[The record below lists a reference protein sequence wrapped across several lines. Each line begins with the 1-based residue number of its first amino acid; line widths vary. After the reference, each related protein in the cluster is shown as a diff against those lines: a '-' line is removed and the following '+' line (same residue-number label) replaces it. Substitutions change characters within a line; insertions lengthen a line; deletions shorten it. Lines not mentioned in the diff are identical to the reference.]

1 MQREKE
7 IPRLRSSL
15 TALGLRK
22 LLLQTAGEITD
33 GGNGNGPG
41 TDTALF
47 SSLFLIS
54 ATGEEVTWQLAP
66 SGESRAPGDQGVC
79 VVSIY

>member
-33 GGNGNGPG
+33 GGNGPG

-66 SGESRAPGDQGVC
+66 SGESRAPGDQGVR
-79 VVSIY
+79 VISIY